1 MNTRITRSLL
11 GLTLALVVIA
21 PASAGEVEIA
31 PGVFADSADKR
42 VYLSNPSGFPEARA
56 LEDGRLLWAGDE
68 PALLLARVENGWLAL
83 GHAGRYGWGM
93 LLVINADTGK
103 VQDRIAFDLP
113 ESVSAAVGA
122 EPLRRFDVRAENL
135 GSDVRLH
142 WSYAA
147 RPLRGALLIE
157 DGSAIASEGIQLE
170 GVVDVRIDGSRTLA
184 LPRLD
189 ITALPLRASPDL
201 APSQRIDGLGDRQ
214 FRSADDSH
222 VMAVEARSDDTFGT
236 VWRWH
241 LASRSEGLLETT
253 LDQPFALAP
262 FLMLEEGRLLLQAP
276 PMGYTKA
283 SGAWEQHG
291 LRLVMHDLAEGRELW
306 SVELLDREFRGVL
319 PP

>member
-1 MNTRITRSLL
+1 MSTRITNRLL
-11 GLTLALVVIA
+11 GFALALIVMA
-21 PASAGEVEIA
+21 PASAVDIEIA
-31 PGVFADSADKR
+31 PGVFADGADKR

-56 LEDGRLLWAGDE
+56 LEDGRLLWTGDE

-83 GHAGRYGWGM
+83 GHSGRYGWGM

-113 ESVSAAVGA
+113 ETVSAAVSA
-122 EPLRRFDVRAENL
+122 EPMRRFDVRAENL

-142 WSYAA
+142 WSYSAY
-147 RPLRGALLIE
+147 PLRGALLIE

-170 GVVDVRIDGSRTLA
+170 GVVDVQINGSRTLA

-189 ITALPLRASPDL
+189 ISPQPLRASPDL
-201 APSQRIDGLGDRQ
+201 APSQRMEALGDRQ
-214 FRSADDSH
+214 FRSADDNH
-222 VMAVEARSDDTFGT
+222 VLAPEARSDDTFGT
-236 VWRWH
+236 VWRWR

-262 FLMLEEGRLLLQAP
+262 FLVMDGRLLLQAP
-276 PMGYTKA
+276 PVAYAKA

-291 LRLVMHDLAEGRELW
+291 LRLVMHDLAEARELW